1 MEVKE
6 YQALRVDALRLE
18 RLIVSLVSRA
28 ARLYTKAGDFATDA
42 EINDYWQ
49 LMDDATKY
57 GGEYNA
63 LIMRMGDFKLHAGGW
78 YGFAYKM
85 P

>member
-1 MEVKE
+1 MEFKE

-28 ARLYTKAGDFATDA
+28 ARLYTKAGDFASDS

-49 LMDDATKY
+49 LMDQATKY

-63 LIMRMGDFKLHAGGW
+63 LLARLSDFDVNLGG
-78 YGFAYKM
+78 
-85 P
+85 